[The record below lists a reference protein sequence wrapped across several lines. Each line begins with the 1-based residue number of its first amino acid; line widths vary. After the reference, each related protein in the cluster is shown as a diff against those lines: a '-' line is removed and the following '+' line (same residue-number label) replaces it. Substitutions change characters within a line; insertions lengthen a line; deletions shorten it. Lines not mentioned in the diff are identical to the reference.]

1 MEDIKPPLGA
11 LVVIPGCA
19 QNPLEPKQS
28 QTKPLEEFHLFSKLP
43 IELRLKIWGYTIIPR
58 DNDLAVKP
66 FDLVPSDIPPTR
78 IEDITAN
85 HPNRFIED
93 GMYDEDDGTLNY
105 SGGYCLMCDLSLDEL
120 RAQQDPFPIALR
132 ICRES
137 RAQALTQCTLYKQT
151 PLWNIFAIQLVLSRE
166 QPRKIL
172 RRPLCINKDK
182 DVYYIDFH
190 RGMNYFATMNFE
202 ELNSEHPDILG
213 SMETLQ
219 IRKVWWD
226 EESRHM
232 LWEEGGPL
240 KFCRNL
246 KKLDIIQR
254 HDGGGWE
261 NIPGQARNCQQEFI
275 RFFNELKEKD
285 DKRSVPEIQ
294 LIDFATY
301 M

>member
-1 MEDIKPPLGA
+1 LIATCLKLTFHKLVFYKYLDNSSGKPTISPLTAPRRRLISTELENSKGLCQLIAMEDIKPPLGA

-151 PLWNIFAIQLVLSRE
+151 PLWNILPF
-166 QPRKIL
+166 
-172 RRPLCINKDK
+172 
-182 DVYYIDFH
+182 
-190 RGMNYFATMNFE
+190 
-202 ELNSEHPDILG
+202 NS
-213 SMETLQ
+213 S
-219 IRKVWWD
+219 
-226 EESRHM
+226 
-232 LWEEGGPL
+232 
-240 KFCRNL
+240 
-246 KKLDIIQR
+246 
-254 HDGGGWE
+254 
-261 NIPGQARNCQQEFI
+261 
-275 RFFNELKEKD
+275 
-285 DKRSVPEIQ
+285 
-294 LIDFATY
+294 
-301 M
+301 